1 MPFNRA
7 ERPTAK
13 QVVELQ
19 YSRCAVSIF
28 GVQRP
33 RASADG
39 RNAASVTVSVDE
51 IDVAD
56 PADALTRAGAS
67 SRSTTSCCCHLT
79 YAGPSRR
86 WPPSARTRAE
96 NGTANLAD
104 DRSARSSSGS
114 ARSSSR
120 SSVRQSRLA
129 RGHPRS
135 GGSRTASRTSTPLRR
150 SWVAARR
157 RSRTRCSRGA
167 GSPRSGPTSSN
178 CLCGRR

>member
-1 MPFNRA
+1 MPPPPSNTCWTCSPAASHRVDDGRGAGLPFNRA

-104 DRSARSSSGS
+104 DRS
-114 ARSSSR
+114 
-120 SSVRQSRLA
+120 
-129 RGHPRS
+129 
-135 GGSRTASRTSTPLRR
+135 
-150 SWVAARR
+150 
-157 RSRTRCSRGA
+157 
-167 GSPRSGPTSSN
+167 
-178 CLCGRR
+178 